1 MYCKYRISY
10 DTKILTWKKYKMTP
24 VSITDFID
32 LASPLESIE
41 EKKRRL
47 SVTCLLEEVCRK
59 WLVGE
64 DSTITQARLLTF
76 GSSILDVVTNESD
89 LDAVLLIPSSI
100 SREKFFSNLVPVL
113 RDPLEGLVIES
124 VMAVPDAHVPVLKMV
139 ANGMPVDILP
149 CRIPSKDLRKLMD
162 SPNSKNGGLDF
173 NLISIAD
180 LDMPS
185 LLALN
190 GVRVGRT
197 LVDSIRAGRVVAE
210 DERIEGG
217 EERMR
222 KYRQCLRV
230 IKHWAKQRGVYSNSL
245 GYFGGVTWAILLVWV
260 CLSVDPLLV
269 IDACSETE
277 ILGRF
282 FKFLYE
288 QPWGAANPVSLRP
301 LPCQLAQFVWS
312 LRQSTPNASFTP
324 SPSDSD
330 TESKEKADSMWD
342 PSGSEADRRALMPVL
357 TPVAPFMNSTF
368 NVVPSTIRILT
379 DEFRRASEI
388 TYSRDWSFETLCA
401 SVRPE
406 LVSDYRLV
414 IPLTLSVTLG
424 DTKRLLFVWKS
435 LVESKLRVLLYHL
448 ERLPG
453 VICRPF
459 PTPVPVNETTCFE
472 FWMCLAL
479 VPINHSA
486 TRTID
491 FNHAVGQ
498 FHGAIATALASR
510 EDAEELRK
518 HCRLSVTLRR
528 Q

>member
-1 MYCKYRISY
+1 
-10 DTKILTWKKYKMTP
+10 MTP

-47 SVTCLLEEVCRK
+47 TVTRLLEEVCRK
-59 WLVGE
+59 WLVAE

-100 SREKFFSNLVPVL
+100 PREKFFSNLVPIL
-113 RDPLEGLVIES
+113 QDPPEGLVIES

-149 CRIPSKDLRKLMD
+149 CRIPPKDLRKLID
-162 SPNSKNGGLDF
+162 APIPNNGGLDF
-173 NLISIAD
+173 NLISISD

-197 LVDSIRAGRVVAE
+197 LVDSIRAGRIVAE

-217 EERMR
+217 EERMQ
-222 KYRQCLRV
+222 KYRQSLRV

-245 GYFGGVTWAILLVWV
+245 GFFGGVTWAILLVRV

-277 ILGRF
+277 ILARF
-282 FKFLYE
+282 FKSLYE

-301 LPCQLAQFVWS
+301 LPSQLAQFVSS
-312 LRQSTPNASFTP
+312 LRQSTANASFTP

-330 TESKEKADSMWD
+330 TESKEADTMWD
-342 PSGSEADRRALMPVL
+342 PSASEADRRALMPVL

-368 NVVPSTIRILT
+368 NVVPSTMRILT

-388 TYSRDWSFETLCA
+388 AHSQDWSFEKLCA
-401 SVRPE
+401 SVREE
-406 LVSDYRLV
+406 LVTDYRLV
-414 IPLTLSVTLG
+414 IPLTLSVTHG

-459 PTPVPVNETTCFE
+459 PAPVPVNETCFE
-472 FWMCLAL
+472 FWICLAL
-479 VPINHSA
+479 VPINHTA
-486 TRTID
+486 NRTID

-498 FHGAIATALASR
+498 FHGAIATAMASR
-510 EDAEELRK
+510 EDSEELRK
-518 HCRLSVTLRR
+518 HCGLSVTLRR